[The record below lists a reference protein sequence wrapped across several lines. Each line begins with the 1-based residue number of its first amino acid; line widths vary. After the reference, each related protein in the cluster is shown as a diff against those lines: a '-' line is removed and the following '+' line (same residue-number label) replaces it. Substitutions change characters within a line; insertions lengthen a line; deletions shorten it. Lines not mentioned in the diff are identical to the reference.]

1 MNEKETQ
8 TNTSDNGLISDIDSI
23 VGNIYQEQID
33 SIKEELKNT
42 NVNVSDIKEKIE
54 EIDKCIKLEKYK
66 TQVNNFLK
74 EHPEGWRLRIIKA
87 NDVKSMSYYP
97 CITYIKDGSFH
108 HILIRHEHSEEESS
122 FKIAVKIREYKT
134 NQFLIE
140 LICKESDVILS
151 PIRHRYII
159 YNAETYKAEEIDDP
173 LKTLIDLNPY
183 LNQLGYPLPKRYLK
197 KIKCCTPFNWKNASA
212 ASVYYWDVSD
222 YMDFSNLECLP

>member
-8 TNTSDNGLISDIDSI
+8 TNTFDNGLVSGIDSMI
-23 VGNIYQEQID
+23 NVHQEQLN

-42 NVNVSDIKEKIE
+42 NINVSDIKEKVE
-54 EIDKCIKLEKYK
+54 EIDKGIKLEKYK
-66 TQVNNFLK
+66 TQVNKFLK
-74 EHPEGWRLRIIKA
+74 EHPEGWQLRIIRE
-87 NDVKSMSYYP
+87 NSIKSTGYYP
-97 CITYIKDGSFH
+97 CITYIRDGNFR
-108 HILIRHEHSEEESS
+108 HILIKQDYTGEENSS
-122 FKIAVKIREYKT
+122 KIAVKIREYKT

-140 LICKESDVILS
+140 LICRNDDFILS
-151 PIRHRYII
+151 PIYHRYII
-159 YNAETYKAEEIDDP
+159 YNVETYKAEEIDDP

-197 KIKCCTPFNWKNASA
+197 KIKYCTPFNWKNASA